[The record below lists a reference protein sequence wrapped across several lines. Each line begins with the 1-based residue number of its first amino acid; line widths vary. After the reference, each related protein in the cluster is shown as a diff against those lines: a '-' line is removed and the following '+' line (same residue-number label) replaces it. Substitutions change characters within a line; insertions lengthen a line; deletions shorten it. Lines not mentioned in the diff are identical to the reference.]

1 MSRIGLLPI
10 PVPEDVQIDIQ
21 GNKVTVKG
29 SKGEIYRCFH
39 PDISIRLEERDIV
52 VSRQSNDRSHRA
64 LHGLTRSLIANM
76 VEGVSK
82 GFEKALELQ
91 GVGYRVQE
99 KDDKLLFQVG
109 YSHPVE
115 FQIPSS
121 ISVSVEGTNRVYIKG
136 IDKEV
141 VGEVAAEIRAIR
153 PADCYKGKGIRYKR
167 EEIRLKPGKAGKAI
181 SGG

>member
-1 MSRIGLLPI
+1 M
-10 PVPEDVQIDIQ
+10 
-21 GNKVTVKG
+21 VKG
-29 SKGEIYRCFH
+29 
-39 PDISIRLEERDIV
+39 
-52 VSRQSNDRSHRA
+52 VS
-64 LHGLTRSLIANM
+64 
-76 VEGVSK
+76 E

-121 ISVSVEGTNRVYIKG
+121 ISVSVEGTNRIHIKG
-136 IDKEV
+136 IDKGV
-141 VGEVAAEIRAIR
+141 VGEVAAAIRAIR
-153 PADCYKGKGIRYKR
+153 PADCYKGKGIRYSR
-167 EEIRLKPGKAGKAI
+167 EEIRLKAGKAGKAI